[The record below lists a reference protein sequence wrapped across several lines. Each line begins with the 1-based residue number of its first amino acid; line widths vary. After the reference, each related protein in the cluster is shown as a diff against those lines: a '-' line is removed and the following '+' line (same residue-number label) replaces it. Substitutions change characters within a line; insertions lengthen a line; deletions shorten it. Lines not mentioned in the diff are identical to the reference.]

1 MINSPM
7 AVELGNEI
15 RQFLRR
21 RGLTQKNVAQRINI
35 VPSVF
40 SQMLRGKVRFTIIQ
54 LEMLITFL
62 HPDCGTREQWRN
74 MFWSVD
80 QGMESTSQEGCEHI
94 KVLREKRGLSLP
106 MLSNRTG
113 IKTAR
118 LQEIENSGIYTL
130 SDGESQAIGK
140 VLGFRDSGSL
150 LMSYS
155 TASQSSLPLLYF
167 DDFSFYDHKKPFA
180 ELVQERSQEKVPWE
194 IFSVRPAAAIL
205 TDCSKVQLNLPGFVI
220 LVVTDRDES
229 NSHKFELCCDRDGN
243 YFIREKC
250 GDAMQLYSY
259 TTPDA
264 VTGTVRWYL
273 PLIDMVCKPFNLTL
287 GASCQ

>member
-1 MINSPM
+1 M
-7 AVELGNEI
+7 AVELGTEI

-21 RGLTQKNVAQRINI
+21 RGLTQKTVAQRINI
-35 VPSVF
+35 SPFVF
-40 SQMLRGKVRFTIIQ
+40 SQMLKGKVRFTIIQ
-54 LEMLITFL
+54 LEMLLTFL
-62 HPDCGTREQWRN
+62 HPDCGTREKWRN

-80 QGMESTSQEGCEHI
+80 QGMENSSQEGCEPI
-94 KVLREKRGLSLP
+94 KVLRKKRGLSLP

-118 LQEIENSGIYTL
+118 LQEIENNGIYSL
-130 SDGESQAIGK
+130 SDGESKTLRK

-150 LMSYS
+150 LLGYS
-155 TASQSSLPLLYF
+155 TATQSSLPLLYF
-167 DDFSFYDHKKPFA
+167 EDLALYDGKISFQ
-180 ELVQERSQEKVPWE
+180 ELVFERSQEKVPWE
-194 IFSVRPAAAIL
+194 IFSVRPATAIL

-229 NSHKFELCCDRDGN
+229 NSHKFELCCDRNSN
-243 YFIREKC
+243 YFIRERC
-250 GDAMQLYSY
+250 GDDMQLYSC
-259 TTPDA
+259 TAQDA

-287 GASCQ
+287 GANCQ

>member
-1 MINSPM
+1 MINSPA
-7 AVELGNEI
+7 AVELGTEI

-21 RGLTQKNVAQRINI
+21 RGLTQKTVAQRINI
-35 VPSVF
+35 SPSVF
-40 SQMLRGKVRFTIIQ
+40 SQMLKGKVRFTIIQ

-118 LQEIENSGIYTL
+118 LQAIENSGGVYAL
-130 SDGESQAIGK
+130 SDGESKVLGK

-150 LMSYS
+150 IMSYS

-167 DDFSFYDHKKPFA
+167 EDFAFYDHKKPLS
-180 ELVQERSQEKVPWE
+180 ELVLERSQEKVPWE

-205 TDCSKVQLNLPGFVI
+205 TDSCKVQLNLPGFVI

-229 NSHKFELCCDRDGN
+229 DTHKFELCCDRDGN
-243 YFIREKC
+243 YFIRE
-250 GDAMQLYSY
+250 
-259 TTPDA
+259 
-264 VTGTVRWYL
+264 R
-273 PLIDMVCKPFNLTL
+273 
-287 GASCQ
+287 